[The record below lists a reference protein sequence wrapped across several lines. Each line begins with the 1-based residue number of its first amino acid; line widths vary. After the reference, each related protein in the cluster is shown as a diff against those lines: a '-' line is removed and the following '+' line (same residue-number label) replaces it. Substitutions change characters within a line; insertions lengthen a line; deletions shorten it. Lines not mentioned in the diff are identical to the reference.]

1 MTPMGRTNTATR
13 RKRRK
18 RIEFHRQSTGAGN
31 AAAATEGLSASL
43 PGAEGYPVRRVPL
56 LARHPLYDLFPGA
69 AAPSGWEQ
77 GVTRWAIG
85 S

>member
-1 MTPMGRTNTATR
+1 MNFTDNRLEREMRQRPRKGCPTPSQGPRG
-13 RKRRK
+13 
-18 RIEFHRQSTGAGN
+18 SV
-31 AAAATEGLSASL
+31 L
-43 PGAEGYPVRRVPL
+43 RVSL

-69 AAPSGWEQ
+69 AAPSDWEQ